1 MKILIADDDVI
12 SRCLVQ
18 KTLDRE
24 GYEVLVV
31 ENGSSAAECLSS
43 DEGPRLALLDWVMP
57 GLDGLSVCRQI
68 RSVSNHPYVYMILLT
83 SKESKEDIVRGF
95 EAGADDYLTKPC
107 DPKELKA
114 RLRAGQRIL
123 QLQDKLIQEARQ
135 DPLTRLP
142 NRTFFLDQL
151 ARCVTRAKRRP
162 DYKFA
167 ILFVDID
174 GFKIVNDSL
183 GHFAGDHLIVQI
195 AERLVSSVRRDDLV
209 SCSADVTGRVKQ
221 SGEDT
226 LARMGGDEFT
236 ILLDDIR
243 DASDGIRV
251 AERIQQKL
259 ASPFLISGQEVSITA
274 SIGIAISAT
283 GYSTAE
289 DILRDAD
296 TAMYRAKALG
306 KSRYEICDPAMH
318 ARAVS
323 RLKLE
328 TDLRRAMDR
337 DEFRVHYQPIV
348 SLRDWRIIGFEALLR
363 WQRPGFGLV
372 MPGEFVEVAE
382 ETGQIP
388 FIGLWVLREAC
399 RQMRAWNLQFPSD
412 PAFTIAVNISGKQFA
427 QPDLV
432 SQVRHILHEACLDP
446 QSLRLELTESVT
458 MRDVERTA
466 RILGELRTLG
476 VGLSMDDFGTGYS
489 SLSHLRRFPLDTL
502 KIDRSF
508 VSEMENSSDSRAI
521 VQMIVSLG
529 RSLGMEIVAEGVE
542 GAKQAGL
549 LESLGCEYAQGYFFS
564 KPIDQE
570 GMAEVLLDSRGSAY
584 KLPQQSVLRQNVI
597 RQ

>member
-1 MKILIADDDVI
+1 MKILIADDSAI

-18 KTLDRE
+18 KTLERG
-24 GYEVLVV
+24 GYEVLAV
-31 ENGSSAAECLSS
+31 ENGRSAAECLSS
-43 DEGPRLALLDWVMP
+43 TDGPRLALLDWVMP
-57 GLDGLSVCRQI
+57 ELDGLSVCRQI
-68 RSVSNHPYVYMILLT
+68 RSLSNHPYIYMILLT
-83 SKESKEDIVRGF
+83 SNESKEDMVRGF

-107 DPKELKA
+107 DPEELKA

-123 QLQDKLIQEARQ
+123 RLQDKLIQDARQ

-142 NRTFFLDQL
+142 NRAFFLDQL
-151 ARCVTRAKRRP
+151 AGCVKRAKRLP
-162 DYKFA
+162 GYIFA
-167 ILFVDID
+167 VLFVDID

-183 GHFAGDHLIVQI
+183 GHFAGDQLIVQI
-195 AERLVSSVRRDDLV
+195 AERLVSSVRREDVV
-209 SCSADVTGRVKQ
+209 SCSADANGEVRQ

-236 ILLDDIR
+236 ILLVDIR

-274 SIGIAISAT
+274 SIGIALSAT

-296 TAMYRAKALG
+296 TAMYRAKSLG

-328 TDLRRAMDR
+328 TDLRRAMDGE
-337 DEFRVHYQPIV
+337 EFRVHYQPIV
-348 SLRDWRIIGFEALLR
+348 SLRDFRIIGFEALLR
-363 WQRPGFGLV
+363 WQRPGFGLA
-372 MPGEFVEVAE
+372 MPGEFVPVAE
-382 ETGQIP
+382 ETGLI
-388 FIGLWVLREAC
+388 IISGLWVLREAC

-412 PAFTIAVNISGKQFA
+412 RAFTVSVNISGKQFA

-432 SQVRHILHEACLDP
+432 REVDRILRETCLDP
-446 QSLRLELTESVT
+446 HCLKLELTESVT
-458 MRDVERTA
+458 MREVERAA
-466 RILGELRTLG
+466 RIFGELKSLG

-489 SLSHLRRFPLDTL
+489 SLSYLRRFPVDTL

-508 VSEMENSSDSRAI
+508 VSEMEDTSESRAI
-521 VQMIVSLG
+521 VQMIMSLG
-529 RSLGMEIVAEGVE
+529 CSLGMEMVAEGVE
-542 GAKQAGL
+542 TAEQVSL
-549 LESLGCEYAQGYFFS
+549 LRSLGCEYAQGYFFS
-564 KPIDQE
+564 KPTDQE
-570 GMAEVLLDSRGSAY
+570 AMAEVLFKSRGSAY
-584 KLPQQSVLRQNVI
+584 RLQQQTGLRQNDI
-597 RQ
+597 RE

>member
-83 SKESKEDIVRGF
+83 SKESKEDIVKGF

-348 SLRDWRIIGFEALLR
+348 SLRDWRITGFEALLR

-372 MPGEFVEVAE
+372 LPEEFVEVAE

-399 RQMRAWNLQFPSD
+399 RQMRAWNLRFPSD

-427 QPDLV
+427 QLDLV
-432 SQVRHILHEACLDP
+432 SQVGHILHEECLDP

-549 LESLGCEYAQGYFFS
+549 LESFGCEYAQGYFFS

-570 GMAEVLLDSRGSAY
+570 GMAEVLLESRGSAY

>member
-1 MKILIADDDVI
+1 MKILIADDDAI

-18 KTLDRE
+18 KTLERE

-57 GLDGLSVCRQI
+57 ELDGLSVCRQI
-68 RSVSNHPYVYMILLT
+68 RGRSNHPYVYMILLT
-83 SKESKEDIVRGF
+83 SKESKEDMVRGF

-123 QLQDKLIQEARQ
+123 KLQDKLIQEARQ

-151 ARCVTRAKRRP
+151 ARRVTRAKRRP
-162 DYKFA
+162 DYIFA
-167 ILFVDID
+167 VLFVDID

-183 GHFAGDHLIVQI
+183 GHFAGDQLIVQI
-195 AERLVSSVRRDDLV
+195 AERLVSSVRREDLV
-209 SCSADVTGRVKQ
+209 SCLADVKGPVHQ

-243 DASDGIRV
+243 NASDGIRV
-251 AERIQQKL
+251 AERIRQIL
-259 ASPFLISGQEVSITA
+259 ASPFLISGQKVSITA

-318 ARAVS
+318 ARAMS

-328 TDLRRAMDR
+328 TDLRRALDR
-337 DEFRVHYQPIV
+337 DEFRIHYQPIV
-348 SLRDWRIIGFEALLR
+348 SLRDCRIIGFEALLR
-363 WQRPGFGLV
+363 WQRPDFGLV
-372 MPGEFVEVAE
+372 MPGEFIPVAE
-382 ETGQIP
+382 ETGQIQ

-399 RQMRAWNLQFPSD
+399 RQMRAWTLQFPSD
-412 PAFTIAVNISGKQFA
+412 PPFTVAVNISAKQFA

-432 SQVRHILHEACLDP
+432 SEVGDILRETCLD
-446 QSLRLELTESVT
+446 SRCLKLELTESVT
-458 MRDVERTA
+458 MREVERA
-466 RILGELRTLG
+466 VRIFGELKRLG
-476 VGLSMDDFGTGYS
+476 VRLCMDDFGTGYS
-489 SLSHLRRFPLDTL
+489 SLSQLRRLPLDIL

-508 VSEMENSSDSRAI
+508 VSEMEDSSESYAI
-521 VQMIVSLG
+521 VQTILSLG
-529 RSLGMEIVAEGVE
+529 RSLGMEMVAEGVE
-542 GAKQAGL
+542 SANQVGL
-549 LESLGCEYAQGYFFS
+549 LKSLGCEYAQGYFFS
-564 KPIDQE
+564 KPIDQD
-570 GMAEVLLDSRGSAY
+570 GMVEVLLKSSGSAY
-584 KLPQQSVLRQNVI
+584 RLPQQSVLHQSVI
-597 RQ
+597 RR

>member
-31 ENGSSAAECLSS
+31 ENGSSAAECLSG

-348 SLRDWRIIGFEALLR
+348 SLRDWRITGFEALLR

-372 MPGEFVEVAE
+372 LPEEFVEVAE

-399 RQMRAWNLQFPSD
+399 RQMRAWNLRFPSD

-570 GMAEVLLDSRGSAY
+570 GMAEVLLESRGSAY

>member
-348 SLRDWRIIGFEALLR
+348 SLRGCRIIGFEALLR

>member
-296 TAMYRAKALG
+296 TAMYSAKALG

-584 KLPQQSVLRQNVI
+584 KLPQQSVLR
-597 RQ
+597 

>member
-348 SLRDWRIIGFEALLR
+348 SLRGCRIIGFEALLR

-432 SQVRHILHEACLDP
+432 CQVRHILHEACLDP

-570 GMAEVLLDSRGSAY
+570 GMAEVLLESRGSAY

>member
-162 DYKFA
+162 NYKFA

-251 AERIQQKL
+251 AERIQKKL

-274 SIGIAISAT
+274 RIGIAISAT
-283 GYSTAE
+283 GYSTGE

-296 TAMYRAKALG
+296 TAMYSAKALG

-584 KLPQQSVLRQNVI
+584 KLPQQSVLRQNGI

>member
-348 SLRDWRIIGFEALLR
+348 SLRGCRIIGFEALLR

-584 KLPQQSVLRQNVI
+584 KLPQQSVLRQNGI

>member
-209 SCSADVTGRVKQ
+209 SCSADVTGPVSQ

-348 SLRDWRIIGFEALLR
+348 SLRGCRIIGFEALLR

-584 KLPQQSVLRQNVI
+584 KLPQQSVLRQNGI

>member
-31 ENGSSAAECLSS
+31 ENGSSAAECLSG

-348 SLRDWRIIGFEALLR
+348 SLRGCRIIGFEALLR

-476 VGLSMDDFGTGYS
+476 VGLSIDDFGTGYS

>member
-221 SGEDT
+221 SVEDT

-348 SLRDWRIIGFEALLR
+348 SLRGCRIIGFEALLR

-399 RQMRAWNLQFPSD
+399 RQMRAWNLRFPSD

-432 SQVRHILHEACLDP
+432 CQVRHILHEACLDP

-570 GMAEVLLDSRGSAY
+570 GMAEVLLESRGNAY

>member
-348 SLRDWRIIGFEALLR
+348 SLRGCRIIGFEALLR

-432 SQVRHILHEACLDP
+432 SQVGHILHEECLDP

-570 GMAEVLLDSRGSAY
+570 GMAEVLLESRGSAY
-584 KLPQQSVLRQNVI
+584 KLPQQSVLRQNGI

>member
-348 SLRDWRIIGFEALLR
+348 SLRDWRITGFEALLR

-372 MPGEFVEVAE
+372 LPEEFVEVAE

-432 SQVRHILHEACLDP
+432 SQVGHILHEECLDP

-458 MRDVERTA
+458 MRDVERAA

-570 GMAEVLLDSRGSAY
+570 GMAEVLLESRGSAY

>member
-167 ILFVDID
+167 TLFVDID

-348 SLRDWRIIGFEALLR
+348 SLRGCRIIGFEALLR

-476 VGLSMDDFGTGYS
+476 VGLSIDDFGTGYS

-521 VQMIVSLG
+521 VQMIISLG

-542 GAKQAGL
+542 AAKQAGL

-570 GMAEVLLDSRGSAY
+570 GMAEVLLESRGSAY
-584 KLPQQSVLRQNVI
+584 KLPQQSVVRQNVI

>member
-31 ENGSSAAECLSS
+31 ENGSSAAECLSG

-348 SLRDWRIIGFEALLR
+348 SLRGCRIIGFEALLR

-570 GMAEVLLDSRGSAY
+570 GMAEVLLESRGSAY

>member
-1 MKILIADDDVI
+1 MKILIADDSAM

-18 KTLDRE
+18 KMLERG
-24 GYEVLVV
+24 GYEVLAV
-31 ENGSSAAECLSS
+31 ENGRSAAEYLSS
-43 DEGPRLALLDWVMP
+43 ADGPRLALLDWVMP
-57 GLDGLSVCRQI
+57 ELDGLSVCRQI
-68 RSVSNHPYVYMILLT
+68 RSLSNHPYIYMILLT
-83 SKESKEDIVRGF
+83 SNESKEDLVRGF

-107 DPKELKA
+107 DPEELKA

-123 QLQDKLIQEARQ
+123 RLQDKLIQDARQ

-142 NRTFFLDQL
+142 NRVFFLSQL
-151 ARCVTRAKRRP
+151 AGCVKRAKRLP
-162 DYKFA
+162 GYIFA
-167 ILFVDID
+167 VLFVDID

-183 GHFAGDHLIVQI
+183 GHFAGDQLIVQI
-195 AERLVSSVRRDDLV
+195 AERLVSSVRREDVV
-209 SCSADVTGRVKQ
+209 SCSADANGEVRQ

-236 ILLDDIR
+236 ILLVDIR

-274 SIGIAISAT
+274 SIGIALSAT
-283 GYSTAE
+283 GYSKAE

-296 TAMYRAKALG
+296 TAMYRAKSLG

-328 TDLRRAMDR
+328 TDLRRAMDGE
-337 DEFRVHYQPIV
+337 EFRVHYQPIV
-348 SLRDWRIIGFEALLR
+348 SLRDFRIVGFEALLR
-363 WQRPGFGLV
+363 WQRPGFGLA
-372 MPGEFVEVAE
+372 MPGEFVPVAE
-382 ETGQIP
+382 ETGLIL
-388 FIGLWVLREAC
+388 ISGLWVLREAC

-412 PAFTIAVNISGKQFA
+412 RAFTVSVNISGKQFA

-432 SQVRHILHEACLDP
+432 SEVDRILRETCLDP
-446 QSLRLELTESVT
+446 HCLKLELTESVT
-458 MRDVERTA
+458 MREVERAA
-466 RILGELRTLG
+466 RIFGELKSLG

-489 SLSHLRRFPLDTL
+489 SLSYLRRFPLDTL

-508 VSEMENSSDSRAI
+508 VSEMEDTSESRAI
-521 VQMIVSLG
+521 VQMIMSLG
-529 RSLGMEIVAEGVE
+529 RYLGMEMVAEGVE
-542 GAKQAGL
+542 TAEQVSL
-549 LESLGCEYAQGYFFS
+549 LRSLGCEYAQGYFFS
-564 KPIDQE
+564 KPTDQE
-570 GMAEVLLDSRGSAY
+570 AMAEVLLKSRGSAY
-584 KLPQQSVLRQNVI
+584 RLQQQTALRQNVI

>member
-348 SLRDWRIIGFEALLR
+348 SLRGCRIIGFEALLR

-570 GMAEVLLDSRGSAY
+570 GMAEVLLDSRGSSY
-584 KLPQQSVLRQNVI
+584 KLPQQSVLRQNGI

>member
-1 MKILIADDDVI
+1 MKILVADDDAI
-12 SRCLVQ
+12 SRCMAQ
-18 KTLDRE
+18 KTLERE

-68 RSVSNHPYVYMILLT
+68 RSRSNHPYVYMILLT
-83 SKESKEDIVRGF
+83 SKESKEDMVMGF

-123 QLQDKLIQEARQ
+123 QLQDKLTQEARQ

-151 ARCVTRAKRRP
+151 ARCVTRAKRHP
-162 DYKFA
+162 DHMFA
-167 ILFVDID
+167 VLFVDID
-174 GFKIVNDSL
+174 AFKIVNDSF
-183 GHFAGDHLIVQI
+183 GHFAGDQIIMQI
-195 AERLVSSVRRDDLV
+195 AERLVTSVRRDDLV
-209 SCSADVTGRVKQ
+209 SCSADVTGPVRQ

-259 ASPFLISGQEVSITA
+259 VSPFLVGGQEVSITA
-274 SIGIAISAT
+274 SIGIAISGT

-306 KSRYEICDPAMH
+306 RSRYEICDPAMH
-318 ARAVS
+318 ASAVG

-348 SLRDWRIIGFEALLR
+348 SLRGGRIIGFEALLR
-363 WQRPGFGLV
+363 WQRAGFGLV
-372 MPGEFVEVAE
+372 MPGEFVPVAE
-382 ETGQIP
+382 ETGQILV
-388 FIGLWVLREAC
+388 IGLWVLREAC
-399 RQMRAWNLQFPSD
+399 RQMRAWNQQFPSD
-412 PAFTIAVNISGKQFA
+412 PAFTVAVNISAKQFA

-432 SQVRHILHEACLDP
+432 TEVERILREACLDP
-446 QSLRLELTESVT
+446 HCLKLELTESVT
-458 MRDVERTA
+458 MREVERAA
-466 RILGELRTLG
+466 RIFGELKSLG
-476 VGLSMDDFGTGYS
+476 VCLSMDDFGTGYS
-489 SLSHLRRFPLDTL
+489 SLSQLRRFPLDIL

-508 VSEMENSSDSRAI
+508 VSEMEGSTESYAI
-521 VQMIVSLG
+521 VQTILTLG
-529 RSLGMEIVAEGVE
+529 RSLGMEMVAEGVE
-542 GAKQAGL
+542 SANQVNL
-549 LESLGCEYAQGYFFS
+549 LKSLGCEYAQGYYFS
-564 KPIDQE
+564 KPVDQE
-570 GMAEVLLDSRGSAY
+570 GMVEVLLKSSGSAY
-584 KLPQQSVLRQNVI
+584 RLPQQSVLHQNVI
-597 RQ
+597 RE